1 MQASVWPTNGLAEG
15 VLGASPYWPKLLSL
29 LTKVCLDERG
39 RSRPVVVD
47 GSLLVRSQFN
57 LFPPSML
64 EAARL
69 ASEAATPFSALRE
82 QMTMFNDS
90 PVRQLMEQVRRDEA
104 MRRALLPRFELLD
117 SFRGVSDLVR
127 AQAEQDRRWRA
138 MLSPLVLEQA
148 QMAAKL
154 AQSFALPTVM
164 ERFRTPVD
172 LMADKLLGLQSFDLL
187 RQPTYMEAFNRASAL
202 SDVLAASV
210 RVGRELRE
218 ATQAFALGS
227 IPAFDT
233 LAGYRNFLDAA
244 GLQLPRWPRLRL
256 LSAAEKRRRF
266 KARLKT
272 KTEPAHVKRAKTL
285 VHRYEL
291 TLREILDAVMAE
303 TYGEDWA
310 EARLPLC
317 DCKDLLG
324 RWRKRGGDVLDHA
337 DYAHYARIMS
347 HSEHFEAVF
356 EAGFDNPAALATLLN
371 DAGRLRAASHHARTF
386 TPEDL
391 RDLRVTWRTI
401 ETGLLAFTGDYE
413 LEPWA

>member
-1 MQASVWPTNGLAEG
+1 M
-15 VLGASPYWPKLLSL
+15 
-29 LTKVCLDERG
+29 
-39 RSRPVVVD
+39 RPHYAP
-47 GSLLVRSQFN
+47 
-57 LFPPSML
+57 FPPSVF

-69 ASEAATPFSALRE
+69 AREAATPFSTLRE
-82 QMTMFNDS
+82 QMKLFEDS
-90 PVRQLMEQVRRDEA
+90 PVRQLIEQAKRDES
-104 MRRALLPRFELLD
+104 MRQALFPQSELLD
-117 SFRGVSDLVR
+117 RFRAVSDIVQ
-127 AQAEQDRRWRA
+127 AQVEQDRRWRA
-138 MLSPLVLEQA
+138 MFSPSVLEQA

-154 AQSFALPTVM
+154 AQTFALPTVM
-164 ERFRTPVD
+164 ETFRTPVD
-172 LMADKLLGLQSFDLL
+172 PFADKLLRLQSFDLL
-187 RQPTYMEAFNRASAL
+187 RQPAYMEAFARASAV
-202 SDVLAASV
+202 SDVLAESV

-244 GLQLPRWPRLRL
+244 GLRLPRWPRLRL

-266 KARLKT
+266 KARLQE

-291 TLREILDAVMAE
+291 TLREILDAVMADA
-303 TYGEDWA
+303 YGEDWA

-324 RWRKRGGDVLDHA
+324 KWRKRGGDVLDHA

-347 HSEHFEAVF
+347 HPEHFEAVF
-356 EAGFDNPAALATLLN
+356 EAGFDDPAALAALLN
-371 DAGRLRAASHHARTF
+371 DAGRLRAASHHHRAF

-401 ETGLLAFTGDYE
+401 EAGLLAFTGDYE
-413 LEPWA
+413 LESWA